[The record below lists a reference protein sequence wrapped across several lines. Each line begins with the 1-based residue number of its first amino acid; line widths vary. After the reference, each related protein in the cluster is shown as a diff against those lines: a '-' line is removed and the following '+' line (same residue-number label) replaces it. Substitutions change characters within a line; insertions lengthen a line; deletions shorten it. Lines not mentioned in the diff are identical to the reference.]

1 MMRSGLWF
9 DGMRLVLT
17 RPSQYGDLV
26 DPQMTRDELVGM
38 LMALLGRTQS
48 AIYVTAVRSDHH
60 DDSGLSPGP
69 LHVGTHAYGWAIDCW
84 PMSGPGGEFYD
95 GSSPVF
101 AQWLSVVAKV
111 PNILQVGLAGSADTS
126 ANREVLGGLYFS
138 DTGADHVHI
147 GVRPGG

>member
-69 LHVGTHAYGWAIDCW
+69 LHVGTHAYGWAID
-84 PMSGPGGEFYD
+84 
-95 GSSPVF
+95 
-101 AQWLSVVAKV
+101 
-111 PNILQVGLAGSADTS
+111 ILQVGLAGSADTS